1 MKEAP
6 NIQKAEQNMQTGMLS
21 SEGFLGNDTRPLI
34 DIIEADEEKMQSLG
48 LDFDKVAE
56 RLRWFEKEG
65 RKGLEEPITLENTWR
80 IQVTEARGRIPCPFE
95 DGIHKKINVEV
106 TKLENSEKLLFSDLS
121 IHLLQKHHF
130 LQGKGS
136 SFRLE
141 PQQVKKVLY

>member
-65 RKGLEEPITLENTWR
+65 KKGLEEPITLENTWR